1 MYMSSKDRVRWWSQ
15 KLKKRY
21 NINYVTMNK
30 LKKLAI
36 LEKVVRNNLDE
47 IEEIDIY
54 RIQKIDTAK
63 A

>member
-1 MYMSSKDRVRWWSQ
+1 
-15 KLKKRY
+15 
-21 NINYVTMNK
+21 MNK

-36 LEKVVRNNLDE
+36 LKKVVRNNLDE

>member
-1 MYMSSKDRVRWWSQ
+1 MS
-15 KLKKRY
+15 
-21 NINYVTMNK
+21 K

-47 IEEIDIY
+47 IEETYICE
-54 RIQKIDTAK
+54 IQKIDIAE

>member
-1 MYMSSKDRVRWWSQ
+1 
-15 KLKKRY
+15 
-21 NINYVTMNK
+21 MNK